1 MISRLTQV
9 EVDRGDGQMTQL
21 DDAEIAGFLPCS
33 EGPGPK
39 RSPSW
44 WATPPSSSIGIPSST
59 RRWSLIPGGPR
70 RRRGD
75 PALFPPLPVPG
86 AVLRAGCHLQRRHR
100 PGRAPTI
107 LVTGSATRDERFY
120 DDPDTFDID
129 RPASLAL
136 GFGYGVHSCLG
147 AALARMESR
156 IAIEEL
162 ALRWPRFEVD
172 EASCLRVQMSNVAG
186 YSSVP
191 VHRVR

>member
-1 MISRLTQV
+1 
-9 EVDRGDGQMTQL
+9 MTHL
-21 DDAEIAGFLPCS
+21 DDAEIAGFLS
-33 EGPGPK
+33 LLGGPEPR

-44 WATPPSSSIGIPSST
+44 WQRRRPLPSESDQYAKVVGD
-59 RRWSLIPGGPR
+59 PGGYR

-75 PALFPPLPVPG
+75 PALLPPLPVPG
-86 AVLRAGCHLQRRHR
+86 AVLRAGCHLQRCHR
-100 PGRAPTI
+100 AGRSPDDPGHRI
-107 LVTGSATRDERFY
+107 GIEDERFY
-120 DDPDTFDID
+120 ADPDTFDID

-156 IAIEEL
+156 MAIEEL